1 MDLFDKVALWG
12 RKYEVQVNPRTGL
25 HRFSPRDILEDFQ
38 LKTIVELTPHVNGHG
53 GETHRPD
60 PVRRLKISLLD
71 EGGAVFG
78 GSDVGWYE
86 VHSTAPSGDL
96 ARVKVIAVSPQGTAV
111 GELRML
117 LAYRMPELYFKE
129 DPIFASVARQ
139 SEDRPG

>member
-12 RKYEVQVNPRTGL
+12 RKYEAQINPRTGI
-25 HRFSPRDILEDFQ
+25 HRYSLRDILEDFQ
-38 LKTIVELTPHVNGHG
+38 LKTIVELTPYINGRS

-71 EGGAVFG
+71 EGGSVFG
-78 GSDVGWYE
+78 GSDVAWYE

-96 ARVKVIAVSPQGTAV
+96 ARVKVKAMFPNGSLV

-129 DPIFASVARQ
+129 DPIFAAVAGNVDGR
-139 SEDRPG
+139 

>member
-12 RKYEVQVNPRTGL
+12 RKYEAQINPRTGI
-25 HRFSPRDILEDFQ
+25 HRFSARDILEDFQ
-38 LKTIVELTPHVNGHG
+38 LKTIVELTPYVNGRS

-78 GSDVGWYE
+78 GSDVAWYE

-96 ARVKVIAVSPQGTAV
+96 ARVKVIAMSPQGTPV

-129 DPIFASVARQ
+129 DPIFAAVAGNEKP
-139 SEDRPG
+139 S